1 MFGNAN
7 DNNLK
12 NCHMKLKLT
21 KPLIFFDLE
30 STGLDISKD
39 RIVEISYLKIH
50 PNGVEE
56 QKTIRINPEMPIPA
70 KSSAIHHI
78 KDEDVADCPKFK
90 DVAKQIAA
98 DFQGCDIAG
107 YNSNKF
113 DIPMLVEEMLRCEI
127 DLNIRKHNMVDV
139 QTIFH
144 KMEARTLSAA
154 YKFYCGQELVGAH
167 GAMADT
173 KATYEVLQAQL
184 DRYPDLEN
192 DIKWLS
198 KFSTQKR
205 VVDFEGRF
213 IFNDKDEV
221 VVNFG
226 KHKGKKLKE
235 VFDTD
240 PGYYGWM
247 QRSDFS
253 LDTKRC
259 ATLVKL
265 GQL

>member
-1 MFGNAN
+1 
-7 DNNLK
+7 
-12 NCHMKLKLT
+12 MKLKLT

-30 STGLDISKD
+30 STGLDIAKD

-50 PNGVEE
+50 PNGMEE
-56 QKTIRINPEMPIPA
+56 QKTIRINPDMPIPA

-113 DIPMLVEEMLRCEI
+113 DVPMLVEEMLRCEI

-154 YKFYCGQELVGAH
+154 YKFYCGKDLDNAH
-167 GAMADT
+167 NALADT
-173 KATYEVLQAQL
+173 RATYEVLKGQL
-184 DRYPDLEN
+184 DKYADLEN
-192 DIKWLS
+192 DMAYLS
-198 KFSTQKR
+198 EFTSHNKN
-205 VVDFEGRF
+205 VDFAGHLVY
-213 IFNDKDEV
+213 NDKGQEV
-221 VVNFG
+221 INFG
-226 KHKGKKLKE
+226 KYKGQLAEIVLKN
-235 VFDTD
+235 D
-240 PGYYGWM
+240 PGYFGWIM
-247 QRSDFS
+247 QADFP
-253 LDTKRC
+253 LTTKQAFTKIR
-259 ATLVKL
+259 LRNM
-265 GQL
+265 

>member
-1 MFGNAN
+1 MRPHYT
-7 DNNLK
+7 
-12 NCHMKLKLT
+12 C
-21 KPLIFFDLE
+21 LE
-30 STGLDISKD
+30 
-39 RIVEISYLKIH
+39 
-50 PNGVEE
+50 
-56 QKTIRINPEMPIPA
+56 M
-70 KSSAIHHI
+70 
-78 KDEDVADCPKFK
+78 
-90 DVAKQIAA
+90 
-98 DFQGCDIAG
+98 
-107 YNSNKF
+107 
-113 DIPMLVEEMLRCEI
+113 
-127 DLNIRKHNMVDV
+127 NIRKHNMVDV

-198 KFSTQKR
+198 KFTTQKR

-213 IFNDKDEV
+213 IFDDNDNV

-226 KHKGKKLKE
+226 KHKGKKLID
-235 VFDTD
+235 VFVTD

-247 QRSDFS
+247 MNGEFP
-253 LDTKRC
+253 LNTKQALTRI
-259 ATLVKL
+259 KL
-265 GQL
+265 RGLKK

>member
-1 MFGNAN
+1 
-7 DNNLK
+7 
-12 NCHMKLKLT
+12 MKLKLT

-50 PNGVEE
+50 PNGLEE
-56 QKTIRINPEMPIPA
+56 QKTIRVNPEMPIPA

-90 DVAKQIAA
+90 DIARQIAA

-113 DIPMLVEEMLRCEI
+113 DIPMLVEEMLRCDI

-221 VVNFG
+221 MVNFG

-235 VFDTD
+235 VFVTD
-240 PGYYGWM
+240 PGYYGWI
-247 QRSDFS
+247 QRGDFS